1 MFTKDLLSKSEE
13 NITINRSSKANIIM
27 LKCFLFVFLFYK
39 SNAFNASDC
48 NKHGH
53 ETWICDYMQ
62 KHSRIYKSQHEFKL
76 RKRKLTVSKNNK
88 QIQFGLTSRSDKFR
102 HENNNNKAFIS
113 GHHKTFDRNVKHKH
127 KHKLYINNYPPIDLR
142 NYHSTS
148 FVTPVKDQG
157 LCGGCFAFASATVLE
172 FWSKKNG
179 HPKSLSAQNLMDC
192 TSGYDQPD
200 AGCDGGLMEYVFEY
214 AKNHPVDLE
223 INYPFIGIPKTCPS
237 KIWTHVSVADY
248 KVLMIDENSRAEHQ
262 IPYVLHHFGP
272 VAIGIDSKNMNDYTG
287 GVFTA
292 DMCSNDIDHAVTIVG
307 YTNDAWII
315 KNSWGPDW
323 GEDGYLYLE
332 RGKNAC
338 GLAEYMVYVD
348 LAYPNLEQQ
357 NTHWKMD

>member
-1 MFTKDLLSKSEE
+1 
-13 NITINRSSKANIIM
+13 M

-39 SNAFNASDC
+39 SNAFNAADC

-53 ETWICDYMQ
+53 ETWMCDYMQ

-76 RKRKLTVSKNNK
+76 RKRKLTVLKNNK

-113 GHHKTFDRNVKHKH
+113 GHHKTFNRNVKHKH
-127 KHKLYINNYPPIDLR
+127 KHKLYVNNYPPIDLR

-179 HPKSLSAQNLMDC
+179 NPKSLSAQNLMDC
-192 TSGYDQPD
+192 TSGYEQPD

-237 KIWTHVSVADY
+237 KIWTHVSVVNY
-248 KVLMIDENSRAEHQ
+248 KVLMIDDNSKAEHQ
-262 IPYVLHHFGP
+262 IPYILHHFGP
-272 VAIGIDSKNMNDYTG
+272 VSIGIDSKNMNDYTG

-292 DMCSNDIDHAVTIVG
+292 DMCSNDIDHAVTIIG

-338 GLAEYMVYVD
+338 GLAEYMVYID
-348 LAYPNLEQQ
+348 SAYPNLQQ
-357 NTHWKMD
+357 QTTHWKMD

>member
-1 MFTKDLLSKSEE
+1 
-13 NITINRSSKANIIM
+13 
-27 LKCFLFVFLFYK
+27 
-39 SNAFNASDC
+39 
-48 NKHGH
+48 
-53 ETWICDYMQ
+53 MQ